1 MKKKT
6 NAPEFRLELHEKLN
20 NPNLTAPLS
29 EADLLQ
35 YAVKNGKIDIDV
47 MLGEINDMNKKEIL
61 SRHKYAISHC
71 KKGDREYYCTHLPNP
86 KAGGARLFRKRD
98 TLEQLEEAIVEYYRK
113 LEEEI
118 YIDKVWKEYNDRR
131 LDFGEI
137 QQSSYDRYNDD
148 FHRFFIAR
156 PNNLIHRK
164 FRLIT
169 PDDIEVFIKT
179 AIKELGLSRKAYGGL
194 RTIIRGTFKYGKRR
208 RYTDLSIS
216 EFFGDLELPRNI
228 FERRI
233 IEKEKEVFN
242 EDEIPVIT
250 SYLRENPD
258 LRNLGILLTFETGLR
273 VGELAA
279 LRASDLNGRVIRIR
293 RSEVK
298 YRISTE
304 SGSKWLFEVQEHA
317 KTDAGARDLII
328 PSGAAETFHRI
339 TELNPDGEYL
349 FEENGKRFNAN
360 SFNKRLTSVCRK
372 AGIPK
377 RSMHKIRKTYG
388 TTLIDSGVDE
398 KFIQEQ
404 MGHRDITTTKKFYYF
419 SNKSQK
425 NKELQIERAFSS

>member
-1 MKKKT
+1 M
-6 NAPEFRLELHEKLN
+6 
-20 NPNLTAPLS
+20 
-29 EADLLQ
+29 
-35 YAVKNGKIDIDV
+35 
-47 MLGEINDMNKKEIL
+47 
-61 SRHKYAISHC
+61 
-71 KKGDREYYCTHLPNP
+71 
-86 KAGGARLFRKRD
+86 
-98 TLEQLEEAIVEYYRK
+98 
-113 LEEEI
+113 
-118 YIDKVWKEYNDRR
+118 
-131 LDFGEI
+131 
-137 QQSSYDRYNDD
+137 
-148 FHRFFIAR
+148 
-156 PNNLIHRK
+156 
-164 FRLIT
+164 
-169 PDDIEVFIKT
+169 
-179 AIKELGLSRKAYGGL
+179 
-194 RTIIRGTFKYGKRR
+194 
-208 RYTDLSIS
+208 
-216 EFFGDLELPRNI
+216 
-228 FERRI
+228 
-233 IEKEKEVFN
+233 
-242 EDEIPVIT
+242 
-250 SYLRENPD
+250 
-258 LRNLGILLTFETGLR
+258 
-273 VGELAA
+273 
-279 LRASDLNGRVIRIR
+279 RASDLNGRVIRIR

-298 YRISTE
+298 HRISTE